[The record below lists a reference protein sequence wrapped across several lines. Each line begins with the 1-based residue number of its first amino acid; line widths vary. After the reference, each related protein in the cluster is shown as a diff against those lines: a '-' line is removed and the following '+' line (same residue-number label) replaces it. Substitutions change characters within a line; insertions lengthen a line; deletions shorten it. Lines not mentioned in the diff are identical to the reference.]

1 MATTRRRLLA
11 GASTVLLA
19 WAAAAAACGG
29 QAAATAEPDAAP
41 DTTDTADTA
50 TDAEP
55 DAVAPPA
62 GCENAGTAGATSR
75 CLTATRA
82 PEYYVDEALK
92 YFDTLDVDADRD
104 RIPAYS
110 DLVARWEWPPWLLL
124 TAYERQV
131 MLDTA
136 EILRVGDPSTVP
148 VRDCRF
154 FAVQPFAR
162 CYVSFEYADGSCPI
176 YEEFTFNDQG
186 ETTFIEAWSDLPGLN
201 ATADATDRWAEGA
214 EGAKGEGVHR
224 LSTRVPGLGNATG
237 RIDLDSEWMAAAA
250 AGDAEVADFV
260 FRARDMWDAWF
271 DLLGASD
278 DDFFAQGCGW

>member
-1 MATTRRRLLA
+1 MMAAATRWRI
-11 GASTVLLA
+11 GVG
-19 WAAAAAACGG
+19 AAAALVSWALAIAACGG
-29 QAAATAEPDAAP
+29 SAEGGGDSDAEVAADSAA
-41 DTTDTADTA
+41 ADTA
-50 TDAEP
+50 P
-55 DAVAPPA
+55 DAPGPAA

-92 YFDTLDVDADRD
+92 YFDTLDIDADRE

-148 VRDCRF
+148 TRDCRF

-162 CYVSFEYADGSCPI
+162 CYVSFQYEEGACPI

-201 ATADATDRWAEGA
+201 ATPDAEDRWAEGA
-214 EGAKGEGVHR
+214 EGAAGVHR

-237 RIDLDSEWMAAAA
+237 RIDLDSPWMADAAVS
-250 AGDAEVADFV
+250 DPELADFV
-260 FRARDMWDAWF
+260 FRARDMWEAWF